1 MPAVATTIEPF
12 ALSPREAAK
21 CLAVSKRT
29 ISRLIT
35 ARKIVARKVGSRTLV
50 DVASLNGYY
59 ESLRLKAERARS
71 RQSAQNAASRRRAA
85 QAGRAGRSAAR
96 RARARGDEEG

>member
-50 DVASLNGYY
+50 DGREPERLLRVAQAQGRSSAACIRPAGACGSGPTPEASLM
-59 ESLRLKAERARS
+59 
-71 RQSAQNAASRRRAA
+71 
-85 QAGRAGRSAAR
+85 
-96 RARARGDEEG
+96 RGATILD

>member
-50 DVASLNGYY
+50 DVASLKGYY
-59 ESLRLKAERARS
+59 ESLRLKADHLPLVFGRLAHVVPGP
-71 RQSAQNAASRRRAA
+71 RQKRH
-85 QAGRAGRSAAR
+85 
-96 RARARGDEEG
+96 

>member
-50 DVASLNGYY
+50 DVASLKDYY
-59 ESLRLKAERARS
+59 ESLRLKADH
-71 RQSAQNAASRRRAA
+71 QPLVFGRRAHA
-85 QAGRAGRSAAR
+85 VPGPRQKRH
-96 RARARGDEEG
+96 

>member
-50 DVASLNGYY
+50 DVASLKGYY
-59 ESLRLKAERARS
+59 QSLRLTTDH
-71 RQSAQNAASRRRAA
+71 QPLVFGRRAHVVLSPR
-85 QAGRAGRSAAR
+85 QKRH
-96 RARARGDEEG
+96 

>member
-50 DVASLNGYY
+50 DVASLKGYY
-59 ESLRLKAERARS
+59 ESLRLKTDH
-71 RQSAQNAASRRRAA
+71 QPLVFGRRAHVVPGPR
-85 QAGRAGRSAAR
+85 QKRH
-96 RARARGDEEG
+96 